1 MCKTISKKVIR
12 DNLNKLVESEYF
24 YELYNRTMDSED
36 LEEMESKSTQIFNTA
51 LFVCQLVEDPVKIK
65 EIMIE
70 LLQTENFD
78 PYTGTLSSHDFSAR
92 QYLDILKK
100 YDSFYLENGKEKMI
114 HRLKHGVAVHFTTPR
129 IMEKIE
135 EAGRLYAYSSM
146 FSKEIEDKIL
156 EAGEYQKE
164 HSEEA
169 RNTLN
174 FLHQGFGF
182 SKGIS
187 MGAQAAKF
195 WMHHTPESLTFLFGG
210 KVFTRNKKG
219 AMEHIDEAIST
230 LPEDRKKE
238 MKEIMEH
245 IWDDLIGQDESL
257 GCVLIDRD
265 ALEYEKVTYWN
276 EEPPRVEEVRP
287 YRNNNFSSLGYT
299 EEDRYNKDIPV
310 SGLKFVKIPS
320 IIQLEK
326 YRRSHPISKED
337 KIVKKSLF
345 DNYSIDN
352 DDINIADILGLDD
365 DEFEI

>member
-1 MCKTISKKVIR
+1 MYKIINKDTIQS
-12 DNLNKLVESEYF
+12 NLNNIVENGLF
-24 YELYNRTMDSED
+24 YDLYNRTMNSGE
-36 LEEMESKSTQIFNTA
+36 LEEMESKSTQIFNAA
-51 LFVCQLVEDPVKIK
+51 LFTCQLVENPVAIK
-65 EIMIE
+65 EVMME
-70 LLQTENFD
+70 LLQKANFD
-78 PYTGTLSSHDFSAR
+78 SYTGTLASDNFSAK
-92 QYLDILKK
+92 QYVQILKQ
-100 YDSFYLENGKEKMI
+100 YDSFYVEDGMEKML

-135 EAGRLYAYSSM
+135 EDRVLYAYSSM
-146 FSKEIEDKIL
+146 FAKEIEDKIL
-156 EAGEYQKE
+156 KAGEYQRE

-169 RNTLN
+169 RDTLN

-219 AMEHIDEAIST
+219 AMEHVDEAIST
-230 LPEDRKKE
+230 LPDDRKGE
-238 MKEIMEH
+238 MRELLEH

-299 EEDRYNKDIPV
+299 EETRYIKDIPV

-326 YRRSHPISKED
+326 YRRAHPIPKED
-337 KIVKKSLF
+337 KIVKKSMF
-345 DNYSIDN
+345 
-352 DDINIADILGLDD
+352 DDISFEEFEVDIVGLDD